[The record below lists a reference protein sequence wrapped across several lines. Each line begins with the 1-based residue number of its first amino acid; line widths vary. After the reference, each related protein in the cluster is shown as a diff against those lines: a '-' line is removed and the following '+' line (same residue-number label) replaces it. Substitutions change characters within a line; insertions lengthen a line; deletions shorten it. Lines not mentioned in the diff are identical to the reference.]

1 LSLHGEADLASAIE
15 LWQAPVRPYLG
26 NADALVYAQ

>member
-1 LSLHGEADLASAIE
+1 LSLHGEADLVLATE
-15 LWQAPVRPYLG
+15 LWQAPVPPYLG